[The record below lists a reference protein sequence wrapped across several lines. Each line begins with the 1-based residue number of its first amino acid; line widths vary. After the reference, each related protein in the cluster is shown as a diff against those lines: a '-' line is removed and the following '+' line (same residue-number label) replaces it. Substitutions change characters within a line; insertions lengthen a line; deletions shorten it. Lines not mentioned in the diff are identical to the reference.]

1 MSKEK
6 TRAELHAEVADLK
19 AKVENR
25 DKVIAET
32 RAKYVESDKSFNE
45 QLRLYAALK
54 EEHEACEKSLNHA
67 NSVIA
72 QRNAKVSMLE
82 KERDTAK
89 ARVEYLEGELKEKT
103 ELNEKQGDRIQK
115 YSESIDLIR
124 ADRDKYMYLANNML
138 EHGVFN
144 FLIVK
149 YRNLKNIAG
158 NGDGCHKGE
167 GRTE

>member
-19 AKVENR
+19 AKVDNR

-32 RAKYVESDKSFNE
+32 RAKYVEADKSFNE
-45 QLRLYAALK
+45 QLKLYAALK
-54 EEHEACEKSLNHA
+54 EEHEACEKSLERA
-67 NSVIA
+67 DKVIDEM
-72 QRNAKVSMLE
+72 NAEIERLE
-82 KERDTAK
+82 KREK
-89 ARVEYLEGELKEKT
+89 YLEGELKEKT
-103 ELNEKQGDRIQK
+103 ELNEKQGERIQK
-115 YSESIDLIR
+115 YSENIERIR

-149 YRNLKNIAG
+149 YRNLKS
-158 NGDGCHKGE
+158 K
-167 GRTE
+167 

>member
-19 AKVENR
+19 AKLENEVKHATEVR
-25 DKVIAET
+25 AEY
-32 RAKYVESDKSFNE
+32 ANLDDAHKA
-45 QLRLYAALK
+45 LRS
-54 EEHEACEKSLNHA
+54 EHEACEKSLERA
-67 NSVIA
+67 DKVIEEM
-72 QRNAKVSMLE
+72 NAE
-82 KERDTAK
+82 IERLK
-89 ARVEYLEGELKEKT
+89 KREEYLEGSIKIGQELVDKK
-103 ELNEKQGDRIQK
+103 
-115 YSESIDLIR
+115 SEEVKSLYATIERIR
-124 ADRDKYMYLANNML
+124 ADRDKYMYLANNLM
-138 EHGVFN
+138 EHGVFH